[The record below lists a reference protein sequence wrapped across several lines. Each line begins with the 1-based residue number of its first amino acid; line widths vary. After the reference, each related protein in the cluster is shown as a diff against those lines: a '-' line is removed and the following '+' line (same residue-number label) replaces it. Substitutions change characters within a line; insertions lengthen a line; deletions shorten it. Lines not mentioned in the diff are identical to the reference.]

1 LELLSTMGQGVLGGL
16 VLNVMPCVFPVL
28 FFKLNGIITHAN
40 DSARARRVDAFGYLA
55 GTLATFAAYAAVVIA
70 LRATG
75 RSLGWGM
82 QMQNPTF
89 VAAIVALLFA
99 FGLNALGV
107 FHIEVA
113 VGGNSKRSGWLASFG
128 DGAMVTLVSTP
139 CSAPI
144 LGGATA
150 AALAREAQW
159 WETLSLFWSIGFG
172 LALPV
177 VLIGFIPALSK
188 RLPRPGAW
196 METMKLLV
204 AFSLFGAAIWFF
216 ETLQVQV
223 TPASANLYLYFLL
236 VLAGG
241 LGAWQRV
248 KGKGWSR
255 ERTWAGTL
263 AIVAVVAYSALRLVA
278 FEARERPDAPEV
290 AVAVGESSVRDG
302 KIVWTPFTLEAV
314 AAARA
319 RGRAV
324 FVDFTADWCATCKV
338 FERTHINTDEVRAAF
353 DATGVLAMKADLTA
367 QDSQLW
373 DVLAELGRS
382 GLPTYA
388 FYLPDGRSEVLPEG
402 PPDGLAGRLRAA
414 SPPR

>member
-1 LELLSTMGQGVLGGL
+1 MGQGVLGGL

-28 FFKLNGIITHAN
+28 FFKLSGIINHAS
-40 DSARARRVDAFGYLA
+40 DSARARRIDALGYLA

-75 RSLGWGM
+75 TSLGWGM
-82 QMQNPTF
+82 QMQNPAF

-150 AALAREAQW
+150 AALAREAHW

-177 VLIGFIPALSK
+177 VIIGFIPALNK
-188 RLPRPGAW
+188 RLPKPGAW

-236 VLAGG
+236 ILGG
-241 LGAWQRV
+241 ALGAWQRI
-248 KGKGWSR
+248 KAKGWTR
-255 ERTWAGTL
+255 GRTWLATLTVVGLVGVAGW
-263 AIVAVVAYSALRLVA
+263 RLIG
-278 FEARERPDAPEV
+278 FEARERSGAPTVVV
-290 AVAVGESSVRDG
+290 AAGESSVRDG
-302 KIVWTPFTLEAV
+302 KIVWTEFSV
-314 AAARA
+314 AGVAEARA
-319 RGRAV
+319 RGQAV

-338 FERTHINTDEVRAAF
+338 FEKTHINTDEVRAAF
-353 DATGVLAMKADLTA
+353 QATGVLAMKADLTA

-388 FYLPDGRSEVLPEG
+388 FYLPDGRAEVLPEG
-402 PPDGLAGRLRAA
+402 PPNGLAEKLRSAA
-414 SPPR
+414 PPRN